1 METIPLFPLAS
12 VLLPGG
18 RMSLQ
23 IFEPRYLDLVRDCMK
38 TDSAFGVVWIRRGAE
53 IAQRGSASPQLGD
66 YGTTARI
73 VDWDQLPNGLLGLTI
88 QGGQRFDLGATAV
101 RANGLVVGQVELRP
115 QLEPVALEPRW
126 QSLLV
131 ILHSLETHPQI
142 QRMALQLD
150 YDDAW
155 QVACTLIQL
164 LPLDEALKYQ
174 LLGIDSI
181 ESLMVELDTILNQ
194 ISGED

>member
-1 METIPLFPLAS
+1 MSELPLFPLS
-12 VLLPGG
+12 GVLMPYG
-18 RMSLQ
+18 RMPLQ

-88 QGGQRFDLGATAV
+88 QGGQRFDLGATEV

-115 QLEPVALEPRW
+115 QLEPVAMEPRW
-126 QSLLV
+126 QALLD
-131 ILHSLETHPQI
+131 ILHSLETHPHI

-194 ISGED
+194 ISGEE